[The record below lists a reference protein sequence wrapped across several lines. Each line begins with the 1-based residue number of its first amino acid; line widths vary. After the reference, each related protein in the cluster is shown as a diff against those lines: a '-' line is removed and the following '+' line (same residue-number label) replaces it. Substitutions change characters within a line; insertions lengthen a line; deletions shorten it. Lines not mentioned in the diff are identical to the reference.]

1 MRSQPINNM
10 LNRAANRVT
19 PRLLPNLCF
28 GGVKQGCPLRPPSVS
43 SSSTSERGLFARSC
57 AAGVAVAIH
66 AFPPFL
72 NLTSVYCVAS
82 IVVFSK
88 KKKRWTKKDV
98 TSLIQPYPKRK
109 ADHVLE
115 MLGEHRQLDEDDVA
129 WEDASAD
136 EDSQS
141 ESMASDSEDGKKG
154 KTRSAVADSDVEN
167 VETSADN
174 AVAVDTA
181 VAVDRPALSEAAA
194 SGLGESEYLVRSLQ
208 QAAEIVREAGCVQ
221 VVQQIENEVR
231 KEERRQRIAAAED
244 PAVAGAL
251 RQLKANQASME
262 RQRRLAVDDA
272 NRREKE
278 LAKVRKDYQQTQE
291 LLRKRKKEII
301 AADGIL
307 EEKNAPKRISL
318 EMLGQG
324 KPRSGGAL
332 ARKHRFEV
340 LDRLAQ
346 QGSGLS
352 PAQRNDFSWFKE
364 AWDTKMSEEHQI
376 NWGRVFS
383 GWTQKVIDDHSAG
396 IENAFSVFVEKETRR
411 NFKDKVMLV
420 LPAAAI
426 RSCG

>member
-1 MRSQPINNM
+1 MVREEVK
-10 LNRAANRVT
+10 AG
-19 PRLLPNLCF
+19 RL
-28 GGVKQGCPLRPPSVS
+28 
-43 SSSTSERGLFARSC
+43 
-57 AAGVAVAIH
+57 
-66 AFPPFL
+66 
-72 NLTSVYCVAS
+72 
-82 IVVFSK
+82 
-88 KKKRWTKKDV
+88 RWTFKDV
-98 TSLIQPYPKRK
+98 ASLIQPYPKQK
-109 ADHVLE
+109 EDDVLKL
-115 MLGEHRQLDEDDVA
+115 LGEHHQLDDDDVA

-167 VETSADN
+167 VETFADN
-174 AVAVDTA
+174 A

-208 QAAEIVREAGCVQ
+208 QAAEVLREAGCVQ

-278 LAKVRKDYQQTQE
+278 LAKLRQQHQQTQE
-291 LLRKRKKEII
+291 ALRKRKLEIM
-301 AADGIL
+301 AAEGIL
-307 EEKNAPKRISL
+307 ETKHAMKRFSP

-324 KPRSGGAL
+324 KPRSGGLKAQKN
-332 ARKHRFEV
+332 RWEV

-346 QGSGLS
+346 MGSGLS
-352 PAQRNDFSWFKE
+352 PAQRNDWRWFKE
-364 AWDTKMSEEHQI
+364 TWDGKMCEEHQE
-376 NWGRVFS
+376 NWGHVFAA
-383 GWTQKVIDDHSAG
+383 WTQQVIDNFSDG
-396 IENAFSVFVEKETRR
+396 VTNAFSVFMEAETRR
-411 NFKDKVMLV
+411 NFKDNVMLV
-420 LPAAAI
+420 LPPD
-426 RSCG
+426 